1 MMQVIV
7 DGLVAASYVSLGVVG
22 LSLIYNILNFANFA
36 QGDYLTVGGYIAL
49 IFVILFGTAGAIAGL
64 TFGWPLIVAAFGAV
78 LLTGLVAELLDRS
91 IYGRLR
97 RRGSSRITLIMASF
111 GVALMLRNIVVI
123 FFGPEPIYY
132 AFAIQ
137 PALRLWGIRITPN
150 EIVVVAVTAALVV
163 CLHLFLTRTRLGK
176 SMRAVSESPS
186 LARVTG
192 INVEVVIR
200 WTWVIGSGL
209 AAIGGVLFGIAL
221 GLQPYFGFELLLPMF
236 AALIV
241 GGVTNIYGAI
251 LGAVLIGLAESITV
265 HYFAAEYRQA
275 VSFVAVILVLLV
287 RPQGLVGERP

>member
-1 MMQVIV
+1 
-7 DGLVAASYVSLGVVG
+7 
-22 LSLIYNILNFANFA
+22 
-36 QGDYLTVGGYIAL
+36 VGGYIAL
-49 IFVILFGTAGAIAGL
+49 IFVLLFGTAGAIAGL

-97 RRGSSRITLIMASF
+97 RRGASRITLIMASF

-192 INVEVVIR
+192 INVDVVIR
-200 WTWVIGSGL
+200 WTWLIGSGL

-221 GLQPYFGFELLLPMF
+221 GLQPHFGFELLLPMF

-251 LGAVLIGLAESITV
+251 LGAVLIGLAEALTV
-265 HYFAAEYRQA
+265 QYFTAEYRQA
-275 VSFVAVILVLLV
+275 VSFLAVILVLLV

>member
-1 MMQVIV
+1 MPIEIKELEIQAVPQDAPTAAAPATPAPSPEAPHEQLRRMQV
-7 DGLVAASYVSLGVVG
+7 
-22 LSLIYNILNFANFA
+22 
-36 QGDYLTVGGYIAL
+36 
-49 IFVILFGTAGAIAGL
+49 
-64 TFGWPLIVAAFGAV
+64 
-78 LLTGLVAELLDRS
+78 ELD
-91 IYGRLR
+91 GRLR

-192 INVEVVIR
+192 INVDVVIR
-200 WTWVIGSGL
+200 WTWLIGSGL
-209 AAIGGVLFGIAL
+209 AAIGGVSTWFARQNHFEWMFNPLPDPTYAPASLARFMDDRDMVIAVETR
-221 GLQPYFGFELLLPMF
+221 GDAVAWPVRQMAYHHIVE
-236 AALIV
+236 AIV
-241 GGVTNIYGAI
+241 GGIPV
-251 LGAVLIGLAESITV
+251 
-265 HYFAAEYRQA
+265 
-275 VSFVAVILVLLV
+275 VSTY
-287 RPQGLVGERP
+287 

>member
-1 MMQVIV
+1 
-7 DGLVAASYVSLGVVG
+7 
-22 LSLIYNILNFANFA
+22 
-36 QGDYLTVGGYIAL
+36 
-49 IFVILFGTAGAIAGL
+49 
-64 TFGWPLIVAAFGAV
+64 
-78 LLTGLVAELLDRS
+78 
-91 IYGRLR
+91 
-97 RRGSSRITLIMASF
+97 
-111 GVALMLRNIVVI
+111 MLRNIVVI

-192 INVEVVIR
+192 INVDVVIR
-200 WTWVIGSGL
+200 WTWLIGSGL

-221 GLQPYFGFELLLPMF
+221 GLQPHFGFELLLPMF

-251 LGAVLIGLAESITV
+251 LGAVLIGLAEALTV
-265 HYFAAEYRQA
+265 QYFTAEYRQA
-275 VSFVAVILVLLV
+275 VSFLAVILVLLV